1 VGDNSSLEFSKTQR
15 LRMSTL
21 NRIQKIQIRILIAIL
36 LTGFLSQQVIAQFAP
51 AAGQPGSTAL
61 RADSSCFINWAS
73 KCHVQRGLKQI
84 NLPDSGYASVGSAQS
99 AIGQASTN
107 GVVSLGDGGIATLT
121 FDPPI
126 SDGNG
131 FDFAIFENTFLD
143 SFLELAFVEVSTD
156 SQSWARLPNESLTQT
171 KTQTAAFGY
180 TQPTKIHNL
189 AGKYRHPYGTPFD
202 LQDVAM
208 MSNIRINE
216 IRYVRI
222 IDVVGS
228 IDTLYAQRDSK
239 NRIIN
244 DPWPTPFASSGFD
257 LDAVGVINQA
267 AKNSSETYPNQFKRP
282 LYFNT
287 TSNSIHVA
295 ANANTTNYQQK
306 NELNVYN
313 LAGKICF
320 KTPLDNAKSATH
332 EIQIPSSLSAGT
344 YIARYNN
351 YSIKIILTDNR

>member
-1 VGDNSSLEFSKTQR
+1 
-15 LRMSTL
+15 MSITT
-21 NRIQKIQIRILIAIL
+21 RIPKNQIRILITIL
-36 LTGFLSQQVIAQFAP
+36 ITGFLSQQVIAQFAP

-73 KCHVQRGLKQI
+73 HCHIQRGLKQI
-84 NLPDSGYASVGSAQS
+84 NLPDSGYASVGTAQS

-107 GVVSLGDGGIATLT
+107 GVVSLGDGGIATLS
-121 FDPPI
+121 FNPPI
-126 SDGNG
+126 TDGNG

-143 SFLELAFVEVSTD
+143 TFLELAFVEVSTD
-156 SQSWARLPNESLTQT
+156 SQSWARFPNECLTQT
-171 KTQTAAFGY
+171 KFQTTAFGF
-180 TQPTKIHNL
+180 TQPTNIHNL

-202 LQDVAM
+202 LKDLAM

-267 AKNSSETYPNQFKRP
+267 ANMGNENHSHEINRP
-282 LYFNT
+282 LYFNS
-287 TSNSIHVA
+287 TSNTIHVV
-295 ANANTTNYQQK
+295 ANANTTNHLQ
-306 NELNVYN
+306 NNDLNIYN
-313 LAGKICF
+313 LAGQLCF
-320 KTPLDNAKSATH
+320 KTLILATNTINH
-332 EIQIPSSLSAGT
+332 SIQIPASLGAGT
-344 YIARYNN
+344 YIARYKN

>member
-1 VGDNSSLEFSKTQR
+1 
-15 LRMSTL
+15 MSTL

-84 NLPDSGYASVGSAQS
+84 NLPDSGYASVGTAQS

-121 FDPPI
+121 FNPPI

-156 SQSWARLPNESLTQT
+156 SQSWARFPNESLTQT
-171 KTQTAAFGY
+171 KVQTGAFRF
-180 TQPTKIHNL
+180 TQPTNIHNL

-202 LQDVAM
+202 LKDLAM
-208 MSNIRINE
+208 MSNIRTNE
-216 IRYVRI
+216 IKYVRI
-222 IDVVGS
+222 IDVVGNT
-228 IDTLYAQRDSK
+228 DTLYAQRDSK

-257 LDAVGVINQA
+257 LDAVGVIHQVATNT
-267 AKNSSETYPNQFKRP
+267 SGTYPNQTKRP
-282 LYFNT
+282 LYFNSS
-287 TSNSIHVA
+287 SNSIHVVT
-295 ANANTTNYQQK
+295 NANTGEDQQK

-313 LAGKICF
+313 MAGKICF

>member
-1 VGDNSSLEFSKTQR
+1 
-15 LRMSTL
+15 MSTL

-126 SDGNG
+126 SEGNG

>member
-1 VGDNSSLEFSKTQR
+1 
-15 LRMSTL
+15 MSIT
-21 NRIQKIQIRILIAIL
+21 NRIPKNQIRILITIL
-36 LTGFLSQQVIAQFAP
+36 ITGFLSQQVIAQFAP

-73 KCHVQRGLKQI
+73 HCHIQRGLKQI
-84 NLPDSGYASVGSAQS
+84 NLPDSGFASVGTAQS
-99 AIGQASTN
+99 AIGQASAN

-126 SDGNG
+126 TDGNG

-143 SFLELAFVEVSTD
+143 TFLELAFVEVSTD
-156 SQSWARLPNESLTQT
+156 SQSWARFPNESLSQT
-171 KTQTAAFGY
+171 KVQTAAFGF
-180 TQPTKIHNL
+180 TQPTNIHNL

-202 LQDVAM
+202 LNDLAM

-257 LDAVGVINQA
+257 LDAVGVIHQMATNT
-267 AKNSSETYPNQFKRP
+267 SETYPNQTKRP

-287 TSNSIHVA
+287 TSNSIHLVA
-295 ANANTTNYQQK
+295 TANTGEDQQK
-306 NELNVYN
+306 NELNAYKDLNIYN
-313 LAGKICF
+313 IAGQLCF
-320 KTPLDNAKSATH
+320 KTPIFDTQSSTH
-332 EIQIPSSLSAGT
+332 EIKIPAILCAGT
-344 YIARYNN
+344 YIAQYKN

>member
-1 VGDNSSLEFSKTQR
+1 
-15 LRMSTL
+15 MSTL

-267 AKNSSETYPNQFKRP
+267 AKNSSETYPNQFKQP

-287 TSNSIHVA
+287 TSNSIYVA

-313 LAGKICF
+313 MAGQICF
-320 KTPLDNAKSATH
+320 KIPLDNAKSATH

>member
-1 VGDNSSLEFSKTQR
+1 
-15 LRMSTL
+15 MSTL

-222 IDVVGS
+222 MDVVGS

>member
-1 VGDNSSLEFSKTQR
+1 
-15 LRMSTL
+15 MSTL

-202 LQDVAM
+202 LKDVAM

-287 TSNSIHVA
+287 ISNTIHVV

>member
-1 VGDNSSLEFSKTQR
+1 
-15 LRMSTL
+15 MSTP
-21 NRIQKIQIRILIAIL
+21 NRIPKNQIRILIAIL
-36 LTGFLSQQVIAQFAP
+36 LTGFLSQRAIAQFAP

-107 GVVSLGDGGIATLT
+107 GVASLGDGGIATLT

-156 SQSWARLPNESLTQT
+156 SQSWARFPNESLSQH
-171 KTQTAAFGY
+171 KTQTGSFGF

-244 DPWPTPFASSGFD
+244 DPWPTPFPSSGFD
-257 LDAVGVINQA
+257 LDAVGVIHQA
-267 AKNSSETYPNQFKRP
+267 EFNNINTSLTQNTIPFYFHSESRTIHLR
-282 LYFNT
+282 
-287 TSNSIHVA
+287 SNSTKNPANSRIENNLKIFNA
-295 ANANTTNYQQK
+295 AGQLCFLAEFKPDQTNNYQ
-306 NELNVYN
+306 
-313 LAGKICF
+313 I
-320 KTPLDNAKSATH
+320 
-332 EIQIPSSLSAGT
+332 EIPKFLSAGT

>member
-1 VGDNSSLEFSKTQR
+1 
-15 LRMSTL
+15 MSITT
-21 NRIQKIQIRILIAIL
+21 RIPKNQIRILITIL
-36 LTGFLSQQVIAQFAP
+36 ITGFLSQQVIAQFAP
-51 AAGQPGSTAL
+51 AAGQSGSTAL

-73 KCHVQRGLKQI
+73 HCHIQRGLKQI
-84 NLPDSGYASVGSAQS
+84 NLPDSGYASVGTAQS

-107 GVVSLGDGGIATLT
+107 GVVSLGDGGIATLS
-121 FDPPI
+121 FNPPI
-126 SDGNG
+126 TDGNG

-143 SFLELAFVEVSTD
+143 TFLELAFVEVSTD
-156 SQSWARLPNESLTQT
+156 SQSWARFPNECLTQT
-171 KTQTAAFGY
+171 KVQTTAFGF
-180 TQPTKIHNL
+180 TQPTNIHNL

-202 LQDVAM
+202 LKDLAM

-267 AKNSSETYPNQFKRP
+267 ANMGNENHSHEINRP
-282 LYFNT
+282 LYFNS
-287 TSNSIHVA
+287 TSNTIHVV
-295 ANANTTNYQQK
+295 ANANTTNHLQ
-306 NELNVYN
+306 NNDLNIYN
-313 LAGKICF
+313 LAGQLCF
-320 KTPLDNAKSATH
+320 KTLILATNTINH
-332 EIQIPSSLSAGT
+332 SIQIPASLGAGT
-344 YIARYNN
+344 YIAQYKN

>member
-1 VGDNSSLEFSKTQR
+1 
-15 LRMSTL
+15 MSTL

-267 AKNSSETYPNQFKRP
+267 AKNSSETYPNQFKQP

-313 LAGKICF
+313 LAGKICL

>member
-1 VGDNSSLEFSKTQR
+1 
-15 LRMSTL
+15 MSTL

-51 AAGQPGSTAL
+51 AALQPGSTAL

>member
-1 VGDNSSLEFSKTQR
+1 
-15 LRMSTL
+15 MSII
-21 NRIQKIQIRILIAIL
+21 NRIPKNIIRNLYVILIIAMS
-36 LTGFLSQQVIAQFAP
+36 SQQVIAQFAP

>member
-1 VGDNSSLEFSKTQR
+1 
-15 LRMSTL
+15 MSTL

-180 TQPTKIHNL
+180 TQPTKIHSL

>member
-1 VGDNSSLEFSKTQR
+1 
-15 LRMSTL
+15 MSTL

>member
-1 VGDNSSLEFSKTQR
+1 
-15 LRMSTL
+15 MSTL

-107 GVVSLGDGGIATLT
+107 GVASLGDGGIATLT

-267 AKNSSETYPNQFKRP
+267 AKNSSETYPNQFKQP

-287 TSNSIHVA
+287 TSNSIYVA

-313 LAGKICF
+313 MAGQICF
-320 KTPLDNAKSATH
+320 KIPLDNAKSATH

>member
-1 VGDNSSLEFSKTQR
+1 
-15 LRMSTL
+15 MSIL
-21 NRIQKIQIRILIAIL
+21 NRIPKNIIRNLIVILIIAMS
-36 LTGFLSQQVIAQFAP
+36 SQNAIAQFAP

-61 RADSSCFINWAS
+61 RADSSCFINWATQ
-73 KCHVQRGLKQI
+73 CHVQRGLKQI
-84 NLPDSGYASVGSAQS
+84 NLPDSGYASVGTAQS

-121 FDPPI
+121 FNPPI

-156 SQSWARLPNESLTQT
+156 SQSWARFPSESLTQT
-171 KTQTAAFGY
+171 KVQTAAFGY
-180 TQPTKIHNL
+180 TQATKIHNL

-202 LQDVAM
+202 LKDLAM
-208 MSNIRINE
+208 MSNIRTNE
-216 IRYVRI
+216 IRYIRI

-257 LDAVGVINQA
+257 LDAVGVIHQVATNTSGT
-267 AKNSSETYPNQFKRP
+267 NPNQTKRP
-282 LYFNT
+282 FYFNT
-287 TSNSIHVA
+287 TSNSIQVVA
-295 ANANTTNYQQK
+295 SENTGEDPQK
-306 NELNVYN
+306 NDLNIYN
-313 LAGKICF
+313 LAGQLCF
-320 KTPLDNAKSATH
+320 KTLIPATKTIEH
-332 EIQIPSSLSAGT
+332 SIQIPASLSAGT
-344 YIARYNN
+344 YIAQYKN

>member
-1 VGDNSSLEFSKTQR
+1 
-15 LRMSTL
+15 MSTF
-21 NRIQKIQIRILIAIL
+21 NRIPKNQIRILIVTL
-36 LTGFLSQQVIAQFAP
+36 WTGFLSQHAMAQFAP

-61 RADSSCFINWAS
+61 RADSSCFVNWATH
-73 KCHVQRGLKQI
+73 CHIQRGLKQI
-84 NLPDSGYASVGSAQS
+84 NLADSGYASVGTAQS

-131 FDFAIFENTFLD
+131 FDFAVFENTFLD

-156 SQSWARLPNESLTQT
+156 SQSWARFPNESLTQT
-171 KTQTAAFGY
+171 QVQTSAFGF

-202 LQDVAM
+202 LQDLAM

-216 IRYVRI
+216 IHYVRI

-244 DPWPTPFASSGFD
+244 DPWPTPFGSSGFD
-257 LDAVGVINQA
+257 LDAVGVIHQAPIMSTENQWH
-267 AKNSSETYPNQFKRP
+267 KINRPIYFNSSN
-282 LYFNT
+282 
-287 TSNSIHVA
+287 NSIHVLSNRISA
-295 ANANTTNYQQK
+295 DDPKQNQLTLYNPTGQLCFTTSISTANTII
-306 NELNVYN
+306 
-313 LAGKICF
+313 G
-320 KTPLDNAKSATH
+320 DS
-332 EIQIPSSLSAGT
+332 IQIPLNLSAGS
-344 YIARYNN
+344 YIAQFQN

>member
-1 VGDNSSLEFSKTQR
+1 
-15 LRMSTL
+15 MSITT
-21 NRIQKIQIRILIAIL
+21 RIPKNQIRILITIL
-36 LTGFLSQQVIAQFAP
+36 ITGFLSQQVIAQFAP

-73 KCHVQRGLKQI
+73 HCHIQRGLKQI
-84 NLPDSGYASVGSAQS
+84 NQPDSGYASVGTAQS

-121 FDPPI
+121 FNPPI
-126 SDGNG
+126 TDGNG

-143 SFLELAFVEVSTD
+143 TFLELAFVEVSTD
-156 SQSWARLPNESLTQT
+156 SQSWARFPNESLTQT
-171 KTQTAAFGY
+171 KFQTAAFGF
-180 TQPTKIHNL
+180 TQPTNIHNL

-202 LQDVAM
+202 LKDLAM

-267 AKNSSETYPNQFKRP
+267 ANMGNENHSHEINRP
-282 LYFNT
+282 LYFNS
-287 TSNSIHVA
+287 TSNTIHVV
-295 ANANTTNYQQK
+295 ANANTTNHLQ
-306 NELNVYN
+306 NNDLNIYN
-313 LAGKICF
+313 LAGQLCF
-320 KTPLDNAKSATH
+320 KTLILATNTINH
-332 EIQIPSSLSAGT
+332 SIQIPASLGAGT
-344 YIARYNN
+344 YIARYKN

>member
-1 VGDNSSLEFSKTQR
+1 
-15 LRMSTL
+15 MSTL
-21 NRIQKIQIRILIAIL
+21 TRIQKIQIRILIAIL

-156 SQSWARLPNESLTQT
+156 SQSWARFPNESLTQT
-171 KTQTAAFGY
+171 KVQTGAFGY

-287 TSNSIHVA
+287 ISNTIHVV
-295 ANANTTNYQQK
+295 ANANTMDYQQN

-320 KTPLDNAKSATH
+320 KTPLVDAKSATH

>member
-1 VGDNSSLEFSKTQR
+1 
-15 LRMSTL
+15 MSTP
-21 NRIQKIQIRILIAIL
+21 NRIPKNQIRILIAIL
-36 LTGFLSQQVIAQFAP
+36 LTGFLSQRAIAQFAP

-107 GVVSLGDGGIATLT
+107 GVASLGDGGIATLT

-156 SQSWARLPNESLTQT
+156 SQSWARFPNESLSQH
-171 KTQTAAFGY
+171 KTQTGSFGF

-222 IDVVGS
+222 MDVVGS

-244 DPWPTPFASSGFD
+244 DPWPTAFASSGFD

-306 NELNVYN
+306 NELNVYKDLN
-313 LAGKICF
+313 IYNMAGQLCF
-320 KTPLDNAKSATH
+320 KTPIFDAQPGTH
-332 EIQIPSSLSAGT
+332 DVQIPANLCAGT
-344 YIARYNN
+344 YIAQYKN
-351 YSIKIILTDNR
+351 YSIKIILTDNP

>member
-1 VGDNSSLEFSKTQR
+1 
-15 LRMSTL
+15 MSTL

-180 TQPTKIHNL
+180 NQPTKIHNL

-287 TSNSIHVA
+287 TSNSIYVA

>member
-1 VGDNSSLEFSKTQR
+1 
-15 LRMSTL
+15 MSTL

-180 TQPTKIHNL
+180 TQPTKIHSL

-287 TSNSIHVA
+287 TSNSIHVVTT
-295 ANANTTNYQQK
+295 ANTGEDQQK

-313 LAGKICF
+313 MAGQICF
-320 KTPLDNAKSATH
+320 KIPLDNAKSATH

>member
-1 VGDNSSLEFSKTQR
+1 MSK
-15 LRMSTL
+15 L

-156 SQSWARLPNESLTQT
+156 SQSWARFPNESLTQT

-267 AKNSSETYPNQFKRP
+267 AKNSSETYPNQTKRP

-287 TSNSIHVA
+287 SSNSIHVVA
-295 ANANTTNYQQK
+295 TANTGENPQK
-306 NELNVYN
+306 NELNVYKDLN
-313 LAGKICF
+313 IYNMAGQLCF
-320 KTPLDNAKSATH
+320 KTPIFDTQPSTH
-332 EIQIPSSLSAGT
+332 DVQIPANLSAGT
-344 YIARYNN
+344 YIAQYKN

>member
-1 VGDNSSLEFSKTQR
+1 
-15 LRMSTL
+15 MSTL

-287 TSNSIHVA
+287 TSNSIYVA

>member
-1 VGDNSSLEFSKTQR
+1 
-15 LRMSTL
+15 M
-21 NRIQKIQIRILIAIL
+21 
-36 LTGFLSQQVIAQFAP
+36 AQFAP

-61 RADSSCFINWAS
+61 RADSSCFVNWANQ
-73 KCHVQRGLKQI
+73 CHVQRGLKQI
-84 NLPDSGYASVGSAQS
+84 NLPDSGYASVGTAQS

-121 FDPPI
+121 FNPPI

-156 SQSWARLPNESLTQT
+156 SQSWARFPNESLTQT
-171 KTQTAAFGY
+171 KTQTASFGY

-208 MSNIRINE
+208 MSNIQIND

-228 IDTLYAQRDSK
+228 IDTPYAQRDSK

-257 LDAVGVINQA
+257 LDAVGVIHQLATNV
-267 AKNSSETYPNQFKRP
+267 NENDPNPPKRP
-282 LYFNT
+282 MYFN
-287 TSNSIHVA
+287 SISHSIHI
-295 ANANTTNYQQK
+295 ANSTVNPQNDESGIS
-306 NELNVYN
+306 NELKIFNM
-313 LAGKICF
+313 AGQLCF
-320 KTPLDNAKSATH
+320 NIPLLKSNH
-332 EIQIPSSLSAGT
+332 SGNYDIQIPDHLGAGT
-344 YIARYNN
+344 YIAQYKNH
-351 YSIKIILTDNR
+351 SIKIILTDNR

>member
-1 VGDNSSLEFSKTQR
+1 
-15 LRMSTL
+15 MSITT
-21 NRIQKIQIRILIAIL
+21 RIPKNQIRILITIL
-36 LTGFLSQQVIAQFAP
+36 ITGFLSQQVIAQFAP

-73 KCHVQRGLKQI
+73 HCHIQRGLKQI
-84 NLPDSGYASVGSAQS
+84 NLPDSGYASVGTAQS

-107 GVVSLGDGGIATLT
+107 GVVSLGDGGIATLS
-121 FDPPI
+121 FNPPI
-126 SDGNG
+126 TDGNG

-143 SFLELAFVEVSTD
+143 TFLELAFVEVSTD
-156 SQSWARLPNESLTQT
+156 SQSWARFPNECLTQT
-171 KTQTAAFGY
+171 KVQTAAFGF
-180 TQPTKIHNL
+180 TQPTNIHNL

-202 LQDVAM
+202 LKDLAM
-208 MSNIRINE
+208 MSNIRTNE

-267 AKNSSETYPNQFKRP
+267 ANMGNENHSHEINRP

-287 TSNSIHVA
+287 TSNTIHVV
-295 ANANTTNYQQK
+295 ANANTTNHLQ
-306 NELNVYN
+306 NNDLNIYN
-313 LAGKICF
+313 LAGQLCF
-320 KTPLDNAKSATH
+320 KTLILATNTINH
-332 EIQIPSSLSAGT
+332 SIQIPASLSAGT
-344 YIARYNN
+344 YIARYKN

>member
-1 VGDNSSLEFSKTQR
+1 
-15 LRMSTL
+15 MSTL

-287 TSNSIHVA
+287 TSNSIHVVTT
-295 ANANTTNYQQK
+295 ANTGEDQQK

-313 LAGKICF
+313 MAGQICF
-320 KTPLDNAKSATH
+320 KIPLDNAKSAIH
-332 EIQIPSSLSAGT
+332 EIQIPIILTVGT
-344 YIARYNN
+344 YIAQYKN

>member
-1 VGDNSSLEFSKTQR
+1 
-15 LRMSTL
+15 MSTL

-36 LTGFLSQQVIAQFAP
+36 LTGFLPQQVIAQFAP
-51 AAGQPGSTAL
+51 AAGQPGSKAL

-156 SQSWARLPNESLTQT
+156 SQSWARFPNESLTQT
-171 KTQTAAFGY
+171 KVQTAAFGY

-295 ANANTTNYQQK
+295 ANANTTDYQQK

-313 LAGKICF
+313 TAGQICF
-320 KTPLDNAKSATH
+320 KMPLDDPKSAIH
-332 EIQIPSSLSAGT
+332 EIQIATNLSAGT

>member
-1 VGDNSSLEFSKTQR
+1 
-15 LRMSTL
+15 MST
-21 NRIQKIQIRILIAIL
+21 RTKIPKNILRNLYVIVIIAIS
-36 LTGFLSQQVIAQFAP
+36 SQHAMAQFAP

-61 RADSSCFINWAS
+61 RADSSCFVNWAS
-73 KCHVQRGLKQI
+73 HCHVQRGLKQI
-84 NLPDSGYASVGSAQS
+84 NLPDSGYASVGTAQS

-121 FDPPI
+121 FNPPI

-156 SQSWARLPNESLTQT
+156 SQSWARFPNESLTQT
-171 KTQTAAFGY
+171 KTQTASFGY

-208 MSNIRINE
+208 MSNIQINE

-257 LDAVGVINQA
+257 LDAVGVIHQLSTNA
-267 AKNSSETYPNQFKRP
+267 TETDPHPPKRP

-287 TSNSIHVA
+287 STHSIHVA
-295 ANANTTNYQQK
+295 NSAVNPQNNESDVS
-306 NELNVYN
+306 NELKIFNM
-313 LAGKICF
+313 AGQLCF
-320 KTPLDNAKSATH
+320 KMPLFDSPSLTSD
-332 EIQIPSSLSAGT
+332 IQIPDQLGAGT
-344 YIARYNN
+344 YIAQYKNH
-351 YSIKIILTDNR
+351 SIKIILTDNR

>member
-1 VGDNSSLEFSKTQR
+1 
-15 LRMSTL
+15 MSII
-21 NRIQKIQIRILIAIL
+21 NRIPKNIIRNLYVILIFAMS
-36 LTGFLSQQVIAQFAP
+36 SQHAIAQFAP

-73 KCHVQRGLKQI
+73 QCHVQRGLKQI
-84 NLPDSGYASVGSAQS
+84 NLPDSGYASVGTPQS

-121 FDPPI
+121 FNPPI
-126 SDGNG
+126 SDGIG

-143 SFLELAFVEVSTD
+143 TFLELAFVEVSTD
-156 SQSWARLPNESLTQT
+156 SQSWARFPNESLTQT
-171 KTQTAAFGY
+171 NTQTAAFGY

-202 LQDVAM
+202 LQDLAM
-208 MSNIRINE
+208 MSNIRTNE

-244 DPWPTPFASSGFD
+244 APGPSPFASSGFD
-257 LDAVGVINQA
+257 LDAVGVSHQVA
-267 AKNSSETYPNQFKRP
+267 T
-282 LYFNT
+282 NT
-287 TSNSIHVA
+287 NSNSIHVVA
-295 ANANTTNYQQK
+295 TANTGEDQQK
-306 NELNVYN
+306 NELNVYKDLN
-313 LAGKICF
+313 IYNMAGQLCF
-320 KTPLDNAKSATH
+320 KTPIFDAQPSTH
-332 EIQIPSSLSAGT
+332 DVQIPANLSAGT
-344 YIARYNN
+344 YIAQYKN